1 MASRSALAYPNS
13 DDRNSAKKA
22 PVSPFNRVAQV
33 RASTLSIHLQG
44 LIIAMLKFNRFG
56 DELWASTESLRVVIG
71 QVNRRSRKGACER
84 VCRRTV
90 QHRLHEAMDMGVL
103 EMVYPA
109 NSRIRYRGQVV
120 FRHTATYR
128 LNPDKLVPRLT
139 WEEWQQTLPVR
150 KPAAGT
156 DCRRPAGSED
166 SAAENTSSTPP
177 TSSPQA
183 TASSPAQNISG
194 PAPVST
200 RIRQLTSRERSRL
213 VEAVAQYMRGHTYSG
228 SGRDGFGSKLSPGD
242 PQYEAPMNLR
252 DAILAAC
259 KLHLFPIESA
269 VLALRLAG
277 HLVPENISAQPEGE
291 ST

>member
-13 DDRNSAKKA
+13 DHRNSAKKA
-22 PVSPFNRVAQV
+22 PASPFNRVAQV
-33 RASTLSIHLQG
+33 RASTLSIHVQG

-90 QHRLHEAMDMGVL
+90 QHRLHEALDMGVL

-139 WEEWQQTLPVR
+139 WEEWQQSLPVR

-156 DCRRPAGSED
+156 DCRRPVGSED
-166 SAAENTSSTPP
+166 SAAENNSSAQP

-183 TASSPAQNISG
+183 AASSPANISG
-194 PAPVST
+194 PAPVA
-200 RIRQLTSRERSRL
+200 RHVRQLTSRERSRL
-213 VEAVAQYMRGHTYSG
+213 VEAVAQYMRGHTHSG
-228 SGRDGFGSKLSPGD
+228 SGRDGLGVRLSPGD

-277 HLVPENISAQPEGE
+277 HLVPENISDGPEGE
-291 ST
+291 TT